1 MEYAL
6 NAANAISQTRPVRE
20 VGDALFRAADVITTP
35 LQHVL
40 SEHLG
45 GTFAALNFSL
55 IDLGVASVIAMVI
68 IVYYVLR
75 TS

>member
-6 NAANAISQTRPVRE
+6 NAANAISQTRLVRE
-20 VGDALFRAADVITTP
+20 AADALSRAADVITTP
-35 LQHVL
+35 LQRVL

-45 GTFAALNFSL
+45 GPFAALNFSL
-55 IDLGVASVIAMVI
+55 IDLGVASVIAMIMV
-68 IVYYVLR
+68 VYYMLR